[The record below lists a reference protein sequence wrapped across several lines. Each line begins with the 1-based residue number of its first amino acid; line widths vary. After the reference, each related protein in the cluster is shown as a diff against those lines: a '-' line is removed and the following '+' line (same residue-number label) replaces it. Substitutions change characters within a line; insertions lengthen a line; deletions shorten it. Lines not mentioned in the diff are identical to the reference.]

1 MEERKNPERRG
12 RGKRA
17 DGNGRDES
25 PAGLHASY
33 TPKQREAYLRGLRLL
48 AKFAVR
54 AHMRRKTAELET
66 AQDGEEEEEG

>member
-1 MEERKNPERRG
+1 MKDSERPNRRSKG
-12 RGKRA
+12 NRP
-17 DGNGRDES
+17 DGDGRDES
-25 PAGLHASY
+25 PAELVASY

-66 AQDGEEEEEG
+66 TQDGEGEDER